1 MRCLHVIDNPR
12 PSPLTAAL
20 AALLGTRLR
29 ATGDHDVHDVLAFS
43 GGDVDDLL
51 RARARRVFVAG
62 AGLDVAAIVHARA
75 YDVVHAVD
83 ATSAHRIAPLILGS
97 STTPFVYSGR
107 SLARLSGPTFGRAA
121 DESLAVAADL
131 TILDAAA
138 EPVDARSDLGS
149 RLVRL
154 DIVRSGLVPADGP
167 QPPLD
172 ALPPR
177 AASVLREWL
186 ACLAR
191 AAAA

>member
-12 PSPLTAAL
+12 SSPLTAAL

-29 ATGDHDVHDVLAFS
+29 ATGDHDLHDVLAFS
-43 GGDVDDLL
+43 GGDVDDQL

-131 TILDAAA
+131 TVLDAAA
-138 EPVDARSDLGS
+138 DPADARSELGS

-154 DIVRSGLVPADGP
+154 DIARSGLVPADGP
-167 QPPLD
+167 LPALD

-177 AASVLREWL
+177 AASVLR
-186 ACLAR
+186 
-191 AAAA
+191 